1 MNTEVIFGIIRHSLT
16 FIGGI
21 LVTIGYVDPSQ
32 VNLISGSLMSLIG
45 LIWSAYKNKNI
56 KCLEPF
62 WGLNI

>member
-56 KCLEPF
+56 K
-62 WGLNI
+62 